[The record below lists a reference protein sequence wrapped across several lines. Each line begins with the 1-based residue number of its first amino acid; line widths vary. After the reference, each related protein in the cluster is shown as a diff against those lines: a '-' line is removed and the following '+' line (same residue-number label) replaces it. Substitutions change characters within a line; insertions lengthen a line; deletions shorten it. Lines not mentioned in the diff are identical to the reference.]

1 MKLCKKDTQR
11 FKSNSIQFESGNL
24 ETLKKLVE
32 QDFGITLLP
41 YLSLQS
47 YHPQCANGVIKTFE
61 EPVPRRKIRLVH
73 ARAYLKEHHIR
84 ALYECIQ
91 ECLPEELKGIE
102 EENLVH

>member
-1 MKLCKKDTQR
+1 MTLTQ
-11 FKSNSIQFESGNL
+11 
-24 ETLKKLVE
+24 
-32 QDFGITLLP
+32 
-41 YLSLQS
+41 LS
-47 YHPQCANGVIKTFE
+47 YIVAVDKYRQCANGVIKTFE